1 MFLDP
6 EKAEERLNSP
16 NNLANRLA
24 EFRREKKTLE
34 ENGNIL
40 INPGRQ
46 LPRLPPQVK
55 EELKEKA
62 LSGLYTRKELAEQYG
77 VSPPAITNLKKKAE
91 KEEETKK
98 SSVREAFLTQALQ
111 DIASEKML
119 LAMGLI
125 TEDKL
130 ATLKAREL
138 AQISS
143 SLASVVSATSPKTG
157 NAGTAINLVVYSPEV
172 RQESSYKMVEIRAE
186 G

>member
-1 MFLDP
+1 MFIDP

-24 EFRREKKTLE
+24 EFRREKKILE
-34 ENGNIL
+34 DNGTVL

-62 LSGLYTRKELAEQYG
+62 LSGKYTRKELAEAYG
-77 VSPPAITNLKKKAE
+77 VAPHAVTQLRRKAE
-91 KEEETKK
+91 KEEEEKK
-98 SSVREAFLTQALQ
+98 DSQREAFLSQALQ
-111 DIASEKML
+111 DIASQKML

-143 SLASVVSATSPKTG
+143 SLASVISASSPK
-157 NAGTAINLVVYSPEV
+157 NASPGTAINLVVYAPEV
-172 RQESSYKMVEIRAE
+172 RQESSYKMVEIRTTD
-186 G
+186 

>member
-24 EFRREKKTLE
+24 EFRKEKKILE
-34 ENGNIL
+34 DNGTVL

-62 LSGLYTRKELAEQYG
+62 LSGKYTRKELAEEYG
-77 VSPPAITNLKKKAE
+77 VSPPAITHLKKSAE
-91 KEEETKK
+91 REEEAKK
-98 SSVREAFLTQALQ
+98 DSAREAFLTQALQ
-111 DIASEKML
+111 NVASEKML

-143 SLASVVSATSPKTG
+143 SLASVFNSSSPKSS
-157 NAGTAINLVVYSPEV
+157 APGTAINLVVYSPEV
-172 RQESSYKMVEIRAE
+172 RQESAYRTVEIRTEA
-186 G
+186 

>member
-24 EFRREKKTLE
+24 AFRKERKVLE
-34 ENGNIL
+34 ENNVAL

-62 LSGLYTRKELAEQYG
+62 LSGQFTRKELAEEYG
-77 VSPPAITNLKKKAE
+77 VSPPAVGYLTKQAR
-91 KEEETKK
+91 KEEEEKK

-111 DIASEKML
+111 NVASEKML

-125 TEDKL
+125 TEEKL

-143 SLASVVSATSPKTG
+143 SLASVVSATSPK
-157 NAGTAINLVVYSPEV
+157 NASPGTAINLVVYAPEV
-172 RQESSYKMVEIRAE
+172 RQESSYKMVEIRTE
-186 G
+186 Q